1 MRQSSS
7 RSVKWCVLLARE
19 CFYPVT
25 ESVIQV
31 SSRIREDLLQRAG
44 EFNIVLEDVSI
55 THLTF
60 GKVCLSPTA
69 LILSL
74 PSRHVQEFTQVRT

>member
-1 MRQSSS
+1 MRSALA
-7 RSVKWCVLLARE
+7 VEFCVENRVE
-19 CFYPVT
+19 
-25 ESVIQV
+25 V

-60 GKVCLSPTA
+60 GKVCRISLLA
-69 LILSL
+69 L
-74 PSRHVQEFTQVRT
+74 

>member
-1 MRQSSS
+1 M
-7 RSVKWCVLLARE
+7 RSVVIVEFCVENRVE
-19 CFYPVT
+19 
-25 ESVIQV
+25 V

-60 GKVCLSPTA
+60 GKVGRISLSA
-69 LILSL
+69 L
-74 PSRHVQEFTQVRT
+74 